1 MEGVDERVL
10 SPMVWRADSF
20 YSIASMAVD
29 GLGWAILPLNI
40 AEYEVY
46 RDQLA
51 SVPCAGLALPPLS
64 VRALWLQGAEPGAAA
79 SWILGRM
86 EQLLRA
92 GGCGSLRPTP
102 DARLAT
108 RTAHG
113 RRATRTS
120 GRLAI
125 H

>member
-1 MEGVDERVL
+1 
-10 SPMVWRADSF
+10 
-20 YSIASMAVD
+20 MAVD

-64 VRALWLQGAEPGAAA
+64 VRARYGCRAPSPAPPPAGSWGVWNSCCAPAA
-79 SWILGRM
+79 G
-86 EQLLRA
+86 
-92 GGCGSLRPTP
+92 GSLRPTP